1 MQNTFSNE
9 YAPQESIH
17 QVKSYFDIIDNAV
30 SVGDTNKKYTPSKN
44 PSSPG
49 GTQAENTYLTFNIS
63 PVGENICDLY
73 NSTIT
78 AQMQVVLRASD
89 TVGAFPSDKLPGCNA
104 PAVWIGFTDAFD
116 SVAAYQILAN
126 GRQIYTQDNAHNESF
141 ITSCGATEAVK
152 KVDIFSKARHKDVW
166 KRADTIKSGF
176 IIDGSVINSS
186 KDITCV
192 IPIKIDIRR
201 FLVLDSIRYLPAFAG
216 NIQVKVKFSS
226 EALQIA
232 PLSVEDILQTP
243 INFAKVAYPYPKIT
257 NKFLPFEEKI
267 KMIKTVEVTGASA
280 DAVTKITLTAADMQF
295 TKKNATIS
303 ETFSHLNCFSLDP
316 NVYTELVEHYSQ
328 VALSFPIKRI
338 DWLSMDGALNPSGKS
353 TFTAQFTPLF
363 VNAIFVLF
371 KKKANYHCNYD
382 NPLFKTVQ
390 INMGAYG
397 NVPAD
402 PEASNGPVFYEM
414 CANAMNTNNDLCGFN
429 VDVMRSLTT
438 NKIEDTG
445 YVSNDTTHFFIGFP
459 TETDFTAFQ
468 GQTSNSPINY
478 KLTVEAS
485 ETSKA
490 FQEKPELGFL
500 RHCTFSIQIRPNGP
514 PVVTIDDYDLSA
526 PGGSE

>member
-243 INFAKVAYPYPKIT
+243 INFAKVAYPT
-257 NKFLPFEEKI
+257 
-267 KMIKTVEVTGASA
+267 
-280 DAVTKITLTAADMQF
+280 
-295 TKKNATIS
+295 
-303 ETFSHLNCFSLDP
+303 
-316 NVYTELVEHYSQ
+316 
-328 VALSFPIKRI
+328 R
-338 DWLSMDGALNPSGKS
+338 
-353 TFTAQFTPLF
+353 
-363 VNAIFVLF
+363 
-371 KKKANYHCNYD
+371 
-382 NPLFKTVQ
+382 
-390 INMGAYG
+390 
-397 NVPAD
+397 
-402 PEASNGPVFYEM
+402 
-414 CANAMNTNNDLCGFN
+414 
-429 VDVMRSLTT
+429 
-438 NKIEDTG
+438 
-445 YVSNDTTHFFIGFP
+445 
-459 TETDFTAFQ
+459 
-468 GQTSNSPINY
+468 
-478 KLTVEAS
+478 
-485 ETSKA
+485 
-490 FQEKPELGFL
+490 
-500 RHCTFSIQIRPNGP
+500 
-514 PVVTIDDYDLSA
+514 
-526 PGGSE
+526 